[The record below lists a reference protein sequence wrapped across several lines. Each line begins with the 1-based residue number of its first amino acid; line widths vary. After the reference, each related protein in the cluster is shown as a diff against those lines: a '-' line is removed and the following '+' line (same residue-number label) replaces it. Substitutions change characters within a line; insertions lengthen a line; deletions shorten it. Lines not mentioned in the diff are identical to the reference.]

1 MARGT
6 RAEDQTTLQM
16 ALVGYQI
23 EKQKIEEK
31 IEQLTSLLR
40 GKRGALTSSADEKP
54 PALKRVLS
62 AAARKRISAAQRKRA
77 ATGAG
82 SKHSRR
88 LRCGGIF
95 RNFLLNQAPRSAI
108 GTYCQGGDQIHRI
121 RIHSSQGLLFIGDT
135 AVPGATA
142 ISVDLFQ
149 QTSWALVGRQRRSTR
164 SRLGARS
171 IRPMSMPS
179 GWRRR
184 SRGCPSR
191 SGW

>member
-62 AAARKRISAAQRKRA
+62 AAARKRISAAQRKRWAEHRKQKAQA
-77 ATGAG
+77 A
-82 SKHSRR
+82 K
-88 LRCGGIF
+88 
-95 RNFLLNQAPRSAI
+95 QE
-108 GTYCQGGDQIHRI
+108 
-121 RIHSSQGLLFIGDT
+121 
-135 AVPGATA
+135 
-142 ISVDLFQ
+142 
-149 QTSWALVGRQRRSTR
+149 
-164 SRLGARS
+164 
-171 IRPMSMPS
+171 
-179 GWRRR
+179 
-184 SRGCPSR
+184 
-191 SGW
+191 